1 MPTLLSSPPSPFGR
15 KVRIAI
21 DVLGMADRIAVL
33 TADTSNPDDPVRRHN
48 PLGKIPTL
56 LLDDGETLFDSRV
69 IVEYLDALD
78 GRSLLIPAAGPERIG
93 VLREQ
98 ALADGILD
106 AALLQVYER
115 RYRPAE
121 HHVESWLEL
130 QRGKVSRALDAFSA
144 RLPVA
149 RPAGPSIG
157 EITLACAL
165 GYLDFR
171 LAGSWRATHPALV
184 AWLDGFAQRVPAF
197 GRTAP

>member
-1 MPTLLSSPPSPFGR
+1 MLTLFTSPPSPFGR
-15 KVRIAI
+15 KVRIAV
-21 DVLGMADRIAVL
+21 DVLGMTDRIAVL
-33 TADTSNPDDPVRRHN
+33 TADTNNPDDPVRRHN

-56 LLDDGETLFDSRV
+56 LLDDGDTLFDSRV
-69 IVEYLDALD
+69 ILDYLNALD
-78 GRSLLIPAAGPERIG
+78 GRDLLIPTGAERIG

-106 AALLQVYER
+106 AALLQVYEG

-121 HHVESWLEL
+121 HHVESWLEH
-130 QRGKVSRALDAFSA
+130 QRAKVSRALDAFSA
-144 RLPVA
+144 RLPGA
-149 RPAGPSIG
+149 RPAGPSVG

-171 LAGSWRATHPALV
+171 LEGAWRSTHPALV
-184 AWLDGFAQRVPAF
+184 AWLDGFAQRVPAY

>member
-1 MPTLLSSPPSPFGR
+1 MPTLLSSPASPFGR

-21 DVLGMADRIAVL
+21 DVIGLTDRIEVL
-33 TADTSNPDDPVRRHN
+33 TADTNNPDDPVRRHN

-56 LLDDGETLFDSRV
+56 VLDSGESLFDSRV
-69 IVEYLDALD
+69 IVEHLNALD
-78 GRSLLIPAAGPERIG
+78 GRDRLIPSGADRIG

-121 HHVESWLEL
+121 HHVESWLEH
-130 QRGKVSRALDAFSA
+130 QRGKVTRALDAVA
-144 RLPVA
+144 A
-149 RPAGPSIG
+149 RPPAPRDTGPHIG

-171 LAGSWRATHPALV
+171 LEGAWRATHPTLV
-184 AWLDGFAQRVPAF
+184 PWLDGFAQRVPAF
-197 GRTAP
+197 ARTAP

>member
-21 DVLGMADRIAVL
+21 DVLGMTDRIAVL
-33 TADTSNPDDPVRRHN
+33 TADTNNPDDPVRRHN

-56 LLDDGETLFDSRV
+56 LLDDGDTLFDSRV
-69 IVEYLDALD
+69 IVDYLNALD
-78 GRSLLIPAAGPERIG
+78 GRDLLIPAGPERTG

-121 HHVESWLEL
+121 HHVESWLEH
-130 QRGKVSRALDAFSA
+130 QRGKVARALDAFSA

-171 LAGSWRATHPALV
+171 LEGSWRATQPALV
-184 AWLDGFAQRVPAF
+184 AWLDSFAQRVPAF

>member
-1 MPTLLSSPPSPFGR
+1 MPTLFSSPPSPFGR

-21 DVLGMADRIAVL
+21 DVLGMTDRISVL
-33 TADTSNPDDPVRRHN
+33 TADTNNPDDPLRRHN

-56 LLDDGETLFDSRV
+56 LLDDGDTLFDSRV
-69 IVEYLDALD
+69 IVDYLDALD
-78 GRSLLIPAAGPERIG
+78 GRGLLIPVGPERIG

-98 ALADGILD
+98 ALADGILE

-149 RPAGPSIG
+149 RAAVPSIG

-171 LAGSWRATHPALV
+171 LAGTWRATHPALV
-184 AWLDGFAQRVPAF
+184 TWLDGFAQRVPAF

>member
-1 MPTLLSSPPSPFGR
+1 MPTLFTSPPSPFGR

-21 DVLGMADRIAVL
+21 DVLGMNDRISVQ
-33 TADTSNPDDPVRRHN
+33 TADTNNPEDPVRRHN

-56 LLDDGETLFDSRV
+56 LLDDGDTLFDSRV
-69 IVEYLDALD
+69 IVDYLNALD
-78 GRSLLIPAAGPERIG
+78 GRELLIPAGPARIG

-115 RYRPAE
+115 RYRPVE

-144 RLPVA
+144 RLPIA
-149 RPAGPSIG
+149 HAAGPSIG

-171 LAGSWRATHPALV
+171 LEGAWRATHPALV
-184 AWLDGFAQRVPAF
+184 AWLDGFAQRVPAY

>member
-1 MPTLLSSPPSPFGR
+1 MHTLFSSPPSPFGR

-21 DVLGMADRIAVL
+21 DVLGMADTIEVV
-33 TADTSNPDDPVRRHN
+33 TTDTNDATGPLRRHN

-56 LLDDGETLFDSRV
+56 LLDDGEALFDSRV
-69 IVEYLDALD
+69 IVEYLNALD
-78 GRSLLIPAAGPERIG
+78 GRDLLIPADTQRIG

-98 ALADGILD
+98 ALADGILE

-130 QRGKVSRALDAFSA
+130 QRGKVTRALDAFSV
-144 RLPVA
+144 RMPVA

-171 LAGSWRATHPALV
+171 LEGTWRATHPALV

>member
-1 MPTLLSSPPSPFGR
+1 MPTLFSSPPSPFGR

-21 DVLGMADRIAVL
+21 DVLGMTDRISVL
-33 TADTSNPDDPVRRHN
+33 TADTNNPDDPLRRYN

-56 LLDDGETLFDSRV
+56 LLDDGDTLFDSRV
-69 IVEYLDALD
+69 IVDYLDALD
-78 GRSLLIPAAGPERIG
+78 GRGLLIPAGPERIG

-98 ALADGILD
+98 ALADGILE

-121 HHVESWLEL
+121 HHVESWLEH
-130 QRGKVSRALDAFSA
+130 QRGKVSRALDAFSV

-149 RPAGPSIG
+149 RAAGPSIG

-171 LAGSWRATHPALV
+171 LAGTWRATHPALV
-184 AWLDGFAQRVPAF
+184 TWLDGFAQRVPAF
-197 GRTAP
+197 GRTVP

>member
-1 MPTLLSSPPSPFGR
+1 MLTLFTSPPSPFGR

-21 DVLGMADRIAVL
+21 DVLGMNDRIEVL
-33 TADTSNPDDPVRRHN
+33 TADTNNPDDPVRRHN

-56 LLDDGETLFDSRV
+56 LLDDGDTLFDSRV
-69 IVEYLDALD
+69 IVEYLNALD
-78 GRSLLIPAAGPERIG
+78 GRDLLIPFGAERIG

-121 HHVESWLEL
+121 HHVESWLEH
-130 QRGKVSRALDAFSA
+130 QRGKVSRALDAFST
-144 RLPVA
+144 RLPVE
-149 RPAGPSIG
+149 RPAGPSVG

-171 LAGSWRATHPALV
+171 LEGTWRTTHPALV
-184 AWLDGFAQRVPAF
+184 AWLDGFAQRVPAY

>member
-21 DVLGMADRIAVL
+21 DVLGMADTIEVV
-33 TADTSNPDDPVRRHN
+33 TTDTNDAAGPLRRHN

-56 LLDDGETLFDSRV
+56 LLDDGEALFDSRV
-69 IVEYLDALD
+69 IVEYLNALD
-78 GRSLLIPAAGPERIG
+78 GRDLLIPAGTERIG

-171 LAGSWRATHPALV
+171 LAGTWRATHPALV